1 MRAINHVAVALN
13 SRAYVEKIER
23 CSTRGSV
30 GADLLS
36 KGDYTKFRELFPEAE
51 DLPRP
56 IPEAVKWWIN
66 NPRADDELGR
76 KICLELRA
84 KGVKV
89 LDSMC

>member
-1 MRAINHVAVALN
+1 M
-13 SRAYVEKIER
+13 
-23 CSTRGSV
+23 

-36 KGDYTKFRELFPEAE
+36 KGEYVKFRELFPDAE
-51 DLPRP
+51 KLPRP

-66 NPRADDELGR
+66 NPTADDDLGR

-84 KGVKV
+84 NGVKV